1 MYNRLAYTDMTADT
15 AICACNECNTVP
27 VPTTQN
33 VAVETYTGEDIDLAQ
48 ENAAQRQKIAELE
61 AMIER
66 LKTQHAD
73 ELKAINEDRKESASC
88 MAQRLA
94 RADAEREEL
103 ERRADM
109 LEFRVEM
116 EEYSAKQSDLLKEL
130 VTDRADKV
138 TKLWHAYAK
147 RARKAEELLQVAAE
161 RTREAETSTA
171 EQDKPADGLDQPTD
185 NQVDTEL
192 AVETVLHQDNQVDGP
207 EQPTDNHIDN
217 ELADETA
224 EYQNNQVDSPEQPAD
239 KCSDELTDETVEF
252 QDKATKQSAL
262 CCQVEAA
269 TKKTNIFK
277 ATVGKVAR
285 LLRAHQRKLRSSP
298 PKPESDCNNSSKK
311 RMSFFEHIGQSA
323 TLCTMATPHTSAGSR
338 F

>member
-27 VPTTQN
+27 APTTQN

-61 AMIER
+61 ATIER

-73 ELKAINEDRKESASC
+73 ELKAIDEDCKESASC

-116 EEYSAKQSDLLKEL
+116 EEYSAKQSDLLREL
-130 VTDRADKV
+130 VTDRADRV
-138 TKLWHAYAK
+138 TKLWYAYAK

-192 AVETVLHQDNQVDGP
+192 AVETVLHQDSQVDSEL
-207 EQPTDNHIDN
+207 EQPTNNHIDN
-217 ELADETA
+217 ELADKTA
-224 EYQNNQVDSPEQPAD
+224 EYQNNQVDSPEQPTDQAD
-239 KCSDELTDETVEF
+239 SELTDETVEC
-252 QDKATKQSAL
+252 QDRATKQSAL
-262 CCQVEAA
+262 CIQDKAA
-269 TKKTNIFK
+269 KKTNFFK
-277 ATVGKVAR
+277 ATVGK
-285 LLRAHQRKLRSSP
+285 
-298 PKPESDCNNSSKK
+298 
-311 RMSFFEHIGQSA
+311 
-323 TLCTMATPHTSAGSR
+323 
-338 F
+338 